1 MTPSAL
7 NDETFVCSLFDSD
20 PDIIGEMAVYLD
32 KQKTGLK
39 NWSHLAAK
47 LGVARKTF
55 KTFETSSTGNPTEE
69 FFEIV
74 EVQFPKLTIGELISH
89 LEAIERRDVINAIKS
104 AKR

>member
-1 MTPSAL
+1 M
-7 NDETFVCSLFDSD
+7 CSLLDSD

-47 LGVARKTF
+47 LGVPRKTF
-55 KTFETSSTGNPTEE
+55 KTFETFITGNPTEE
-69 FFEIV
+69 FFEII
-74 EVQFPKLTIGELISH
+74 EVHFPKLTIGELISQ
-89 LEAIERRDVINAIKS
+89 LEAIERRDVIIAIMN

>member
-1 MTPSAL
+1 M
-7 NDETFVCSLFDSD
+7 CSLFDSD

-47 LGVARKTF
+47 LGVPMKTF
-55 KTFETSSTGNPTEE
+55 KTFETFSTGNPTEE
-69 FFEIV
+69 FFEII
-74 EVQFPKLTIGELISH
+74 EVQFPKLTIGELISQ
-89 LEAIERRDVINAIKS
+89 LEAIERRDVIIPIMN